1 MNEREYLIEQCLM
14 DAEKGYLV
22 DESMMSWIKGV
33 RGGANKL
40 VKNAG
45 TALKNGKKNLRA
57 GYKNTLGKLASGDT
71 HAAAKKEASNIKATR
86 DSYENLG
93 DYTRRV
99 ERASRYKEDKAK
111 REKQKAK
118 DAQKLQ
124 KLAQKAYDA
133 VDAYVKAGGKIT
145 HGKVS
150 SVKTTLNSLRQAAG
164 IKDEPTQEAAPAAET
179 QTQKPET
186 QKTETQKPEIQTQK
200 PEIQTQKPETQTQ
213 KPETQTQSPKTTS
226 QTPARNPMRKA
237 KAPTER
243 PVLKRAKAPAKRPV
257 LKRAKAT
264 GKKKPQADV
273 DLKPVYG
280 VDPYSAE
287 WEEVANRSVT
297 NVHESC
303 KHSNSSAQLKML
315 NSIR

>member
-45 TALKNGKKNLRA
+45 ISFKNGKKNLRA
-57 GYKNTLGKLASGDT
+57 GYKNTLGKLAGGDT
-71 HAAAKKEASNIKATR
+71 HAAAKKEASSIKATR
-86 DSYENLG
+86 DSYEDVG

-99 ERASRYKEDKAK
+99 ERASRFKEDKAK

-133 VDAYVKAGGKIT
+133 VNAYVKAGGKIT

-164 IKDEPTQEAAPAAET
+164 IKDEPAQEATPAAET
-179 QTQKPET
+179 QTQKP
-186 QKTETQKPEIQTQK
+186 ETQKPEIQTQK
-200 PEIQTQKPETQTQ
+200 PEIQTQKSEIQTQKSETQTQ
-213 KPETQTQSPKTTS
+213 APKTTS

-237 KAPTER
+237 KAPAER

-257 LKRAKAT
+257 LKAP

>member
-22 DESMMSWIKGV
+22 DESMMSWI
-33 RGGANKL
+33 RGGVGGAKKL
-40 VKNAG
+40 LKNAG
-45 TALKNGKKNLRA
+45 TSLKNGKKNLRA
-57 GYKNTLGKLASGDT
+57 GYKNTLGKLAGGDT

-86 DSYENLG
+86 DSYEDVG
-93 DYTRRV
+93 AYTSRV
-99 ERASRYKEDKAK
+99 ERASRFKEDKAK

-150 SVKTTLNSLRQAAG
+150 SAKTTLNSLRQAAG
-164 IKDEPTQEAAPAAET
+164 IKDEPAPEAAPAAET
-179 QTQKPET
+179 QKPE
-186 QKTETQKPEIQTQK
+186 
-200 PEIQTQKPETQTQ
+200 TQKPETQTQ
-213 KPETQTQSPKTTS
+213 TPETTLQA
-226 QTPARNPMRKA
+226 PARNPIRKT
-237 KAPTER
+237 KAPAEKT
-243 PVLKRAKAPAKRPV
+243 VLKRAKAPAKRPI
-257 LKRAKAT
+257 LKAPN
-264 GKKKPQADV
+264 KKKPQADV
-273 DLKPVYG
+273 DLNPVQG

-303 KHSNSSAQLKML
+303 EHSNSSAQLKML